1 MMPITTDLSSYV
13 MSNISGIKISTL
25 VVEKCCCQWRNVIEG
40 TMRKM
45 RTVADDDSH
54 VIGWQPL
61 I

>member
-1 MMPITTDLSSYV
+1 V